1 MILSKL
7 INLYTERLLLKRLF
21 HLTIYRFD
29 QEKMTTKNLLE
40 EYEEKR
46 DFKKT
51 REPKPVYDEKSTNEY
66 RFVVQEHHASILHF
80 DFRLEYNGVMKR
92 SIPKGPSLNPRDK
105 RLAIMVED
113 HPIPYM
119 NFEGKIP
126 EGEYGAGEVRT
137 WDIGTYESLND
148 NDVDSGIKQGK
159 LTFRLHGKKLQGEFY
174 MIRSRFGSKQ
184 RANQWLL
191 IKKKDEFA
199 NEHFVLERIL
209 DYGSRRDLQSSTT
222 TTANK
227 KRQRQST
234 TKSPTRTAKK
244 R

>member
-1 MILSKL
+1 MSSKKSL
-7 INLYTERLLLKRLF
+7 GDY
-21 HLTIYRFD
+21 
-29 QEKMTTKNLLE
+29 EK
-40 EYEEKR
+40 KR

-51 REPKPVYDEKSTNEY
+51 NEPKPSDNDINTNEY

-126 EGEYGAGEVRT
+126 DGEYGAGCEVRT
-137 WDIGTYESLND
+137 WDIGTYEPLDELDTNA
-148 NDVDSGIKQGK
+148 GIEKGK
-159 LTFRLHGKKLQGEFY
+159 LTFKLYGKKLQGEFH
-174 MIRSRFGSKQ
+174 MIRSRFGSNQ

-191 IKKKDEFA
+191 MKKKDEFA
-199 NEHFVLERIL
+199 DENFVLERIL
-209 DYGSRRDLQSSTT
+209 NYGSRRDLQPSTQG
-222 TTANK
+222 

-234 TKSPTRTAKK
+234 SPKRTTKK
-244 R
+244 RS

>member
-29 QEKMTTKNLLE
+29 QEKMTSKNLLE

-51 REPKPVYDEKSTNEY
+51 REPKPAYDEKSTNEY

>member
-1 MILSKL
+1 
-7 INLYTERLLLKRLF
+7 
-21 HLTIYRFD
+21 
-29 QEKMTTKNLLE
+29 MTTKNLLE

>member
-1 MILSKL
+1 MISLKL
-7 INLYTERLLLKRLF
+7 INLCTERLLLKKF
-21 HLTIYRFD
+21 FCLTIHRFD
-29 QEKMTTKNLLE
+29 QEKTMSKNLLE
-40 EYEEKR
+40 EYKKKR

-51 REPKPVYDEKSTNEY
+51 REPKPAYDDKNTNEY

-126 EGEYGAGEVRT
+126 EGEYGAGLRT
-137 WDIGTYESLND
+137 WDIGTYEPLHNND
-148 NDVDSGIKQGK
+148 IDTGLEQGK
-159 LTFRLHGKKLQGEFY
+159 LTFRLHGKKLKGEFH

-209 DYGSRRDLQSSTT
+209 DYGSRRDLQSPTATT
-222 TTANK
+222 NNK

-234 TKSPTRTAKK
+234 TKSPKREAKK

>member
-1 MILSKL
+1 
-7 INLYTERLLLKRLF
+7 
-21 HLTIYRFD
+21 
-29 QEKMTTKNLLE
+29 MTSKNLLE
-40 EYEEKR
+40 EYDKKR

-51 REPKPVYDEKSTNEY
+51 HEPKPVYDNSKRTNEH

-80 DFRLEYNGVMKR
+80 DFRLENNGVMKR

-126 EGEYGAGEVRT
+126 DGEYGAGEVRT
-137 WDIGTYESLND
+137 WDIGTYESLD
-148 NDVDSGIKQGK
+148 DIDIDKGIEQGK
-159 LTFRLHGKKLQGEFY
+159 LTFILHGKKLQGEFH
-174 MIRSRFGSKQ
+174 MIRSRFRANQ

-191 IKKKDEFA
+191 MKKKDGYA
-199 NEHFVLERIL
+199 NENFLLERIL
-209 DYGSRRDLQSSTT
+209 NYGSRQDLQSSVDTKT
-222 TTANK
+222 NK

-234 TKSPTRTAKK
+234 VTSSEPQVKK
-244 R
+244 CS